1 MIEQI
6 LLGLV
11 AYRAG
16 KKIAYDSAAG
26 KVTNVPEANEFLKR
40 TYRPGWT
47 LNG

>member
-1 MIEQI
+1 MIEQM

-16 KKIAYDSAAG
+16 KKIEYDYKKG
-26 KVTNVPEANEFLKR
+26 IVTNAPEANEFLKR
-40 TYRPGWT
+40 TYRSGWK